1 MASSKGFGPAR
12 VPPRI
17 GIDDDPRQ
25 DALGRLIVR
34 LLEDVIA
41 DDDDAER
48 PGAAVSRDAARAVVA
63 VIGDTLGA
71 PAVAEYR
78 SLCRKVLVRVSRG
91 KSVVGWNAFYVDD
104 TARELQESV
113 LVNLAFHLER
123 RAPDARAF
131 AGLLD
136 AAMGERKNREKG
148 H

>member
-1 MASSKGFGPAR
+1 MARSRGFGPAR
-12 VPPRI
+12 MPPRI

-41 DDDDAER
+41 DDDDAGA
-48 PGAAVSRDAARAVVA
+48 PAAVPRNAARAVVA
-63 VIGDTLGA
+63 VIRDTLGE
-71 PAVAEYR
+71 PAVAEYQ

-91 KSVVGWNAFYVDD
+91 RSVAGWNAFYVDE

-123 RAPDARAF
+123 LAPDARAF
-131 AGLLD
+131 AGLLN